1 VDTVDFKSNVREPAF
16 PINLLPNKSLQISRS
31 LTGNDYHNVQY
42 LSSGS
47 NSLVYTAE
55 KYKETIVIKML
66 KQNVHNYEVAE
77 QEMNL
82 EMQILMK
89 LEHPNIVSIKGAG
102 TLPRKFIEVDYLE
115 GGTLDDVIC
124 KNRLSTDPESE
135 GHIKS
140 SLTIARELASALKYL
155 HNDVHPQATVIHRDL
170 KPQNIGFTST
180 GQLKLFDFGLVAC
193 VSKNSTSEEAY
204 AMTGSTG
211 TMVYMAPE
219 VALCQP
225 YNEKVDVYSF
235 GILLWQLL
243 SGETPFEGMSREEHM
258 DRVVRGGQR
267 PSLSAISSCGAT
279 AVQSKRLRTLLA
291 QCWHA
296 DWRRRPSS
304 ATLLA
309 ALDALLSHESSD
321 NHSNNSEGTEAASPR
336 GSTASYRNR
345 LSQWA
350 DSLVSLTARRKVDAS
365 GCESPT
371 SVAALASKHVS
382 LNRPAV
388 SNAKAMCVNAFTG
401 AQSLRRSNSSPK
413 NEVSRESRFNFEY
426 CS

>member
-1 VDTVDFKSNVREPAF
+1 MKSETLTVDSNSSIRDFDF
-16 PINLLPNKSLQISRS
+16 PMNLLLFPSSSLQISTS
-31 LTGNDYHNVQY
+31 LKGADFQNVQY
-42 LSSGS
+42 LTSGS

-55 KYKETIVIKML
+55 KFKKTLAIKML
-66 KQNVHNYEVAE
+66 KQNVRNYEVAE

-82 EMQILMK
+82 ETHILMK
-89 LEHPNIVSIKGAG
+89 LEHPNIIGIQGAG
-102 TLPRKFIEVDYLE
+102 MLPRQFIVIDYLE
-115 GGTLDDVIC
+115 GGTLDDMMMC
-124 KNRLSTDPESE
+124 KSRLLPDSESE
-135 GHIKS
+135 TQVDLSLKS
-140 SLTIARELASALKYL
+140 SLSIARELASALKYL
-155 HNDVHPQATVIHRDL
+155 HDDVHPHATVIHRDL

-193 VSKNSTSEEAY
+193 VRKNSTSQEAY

-243 SGETPFEGMSREEHM
+243 SGEAPFEGMSREEHM

-267 PSLSAISSCGAT
+267 PSLSAVSGANAAHT
-279 AVQSKRLRTLLA
+279 ASLRKLLE

-304 ATLLA
+304 AALLA
-309 ALDALLSHESSD
+309 ALEGLLSRID
-321 NHSNNSEGTEAASPR
+321 AGQEAATSPR
-336 GSTASYRNR
+336 SRTSYRDR
-345 LSQWA
+345 LSQWT
-350 DSLVSLTARRKVDAS
+350 DHLVSLAARKRVGRS

-371 SVAALASKHVS
+371 SVAALASKHVE
-382 LNRPAV
+382 N
-388 SNAKAMCVNAFTG
+388 NAKAMCVNAFTG
-401 AQSLRRSNSSPK
+401 VQALRRNNTNAKSDPIGSVN
-413 NEVSRESRFNFEY
+413 RESRFNLNY
-426 CS
+426 YP